1 VFPQQA
7 FSSSVLSPSSPP
19 SLLNNTIYPNLY
31 PILEQPQKNI
41 SLPKSVPEKTKVEK
55 KEKGQEGIEQV
66 KTEVSDQQETE
77 EIITKRCKRCYQYYM
92 EMELAKSEN
101 KTPCRYHPG
110 TLKTGYS
117 SALISGA
124 RLQYWTCCKSSN
136 KNDLGCKTGK
146 HIEDPQMT
154 SIQIKHSQ
162 TPQIPTV
169 GVLIDFA
176 PPSTEKP
183 KEEPL
188 KPGKTKNLI
197 RHYVTDADTL
207 IGLSFRYHVSSQSIR
222 QLNRM
227 LTDDVQAYS
236 KLYIPRNGAQVNLS
250 EMESDSEE
258 EEEGPPTH
266 LSEAERALFEKR
278 MLMKLRAQTGIS
290 NEEATYYLNMYGW
303 AYGNALKE
311 FQDDIEWEKNHKRV
325 PARKC
330 K

>member
-1 VFPQQA
+1 MAQTDEKFSFTLEA
-7 FSSSVLSPSSPP
+7 FEPP
-19 SLLNNTIYPNLY
+19 EEEEIVPLI
-31 PILEQPQKNI
+31 ED
-41 SLPKSVPEKTKVEK
+41 KSKVEK
-55 KEKGQEGIEQV
+55 KEKGEEEPE
-66 KTEVSDQQETE
+66 KTEVGDLQETE
-77 EIITKRCKRCYQYYM
+77 EVITKRCKRCSQYYM

-154 SIQIKHSQ
+154 SIQIKHPQVPQ
-162 TPQIPTV
+162 TAKL
-169 GVLIDFA
+169 GFLIDFA
-176 PPSTEKP
+176 PSSTEKP
-183 KEEPL
+183 KEIEPR
-188 KPGKTKNLI
+188 KPEKTKNLV

-227 LTDDVQAYS
+227 ITDDVQAYS

-258 EEEGPPTH
+258 EEEGPPTN

-303 AYGNALKE
+303 AYSNALKE
-311 FQDDIEWEKNHKRV
+311 FQEDIEWEKNHKRV
-325 PARKC
+325 PSRKC